1 MFLFIKHSV
10 VLRVLGIVCKGY
22 ICIFSQ
28 SLLLSA
34 FLFFVNFYS
43 LYISILHTLLF
54 FVHFFSF
61 VHVYA
66 LYISILCT
74 FVFFLHFY
82 SCTFL
87 LFVQPFLMSC
97 LVLYIFVVRIL
108 VLGV

>member
-1 MFLFIKHSV
+1 MFLFIKYSV

-34 FLFFVNFYS
+34 FLFFVHFYS

-66 LYISILCT
+66 LYICILSA
-74 FVFFLHFY
+74 FLFLYISTLRTTISYVMSGIVHFCGED
-82 SCTFL
+82 SCT
-87 LFVQPFLMSC
+87 
-97 LVLYIFVVRIL
+97 
-108 VLGV
+108 GGT